1 MRNAVKNGKIIP
13 ESEAVLPVTLREVQQ
28 SFSVYEALRITDG
41 HAVHMDDH
49 MRRLEESCALIGLVS
64 PFSDEEIAQG
74 LDALIE
80 HDRIRNATARI
91 LLVGGPFA
99 MYFITYSDLLTY
111 PESYY
116 TDGVKAITYSGERF
130 LPQAKTSNLLMQ
142 YMAKEE
148 AARHGA
154 FEALLV
160 NRNGLI
166 TEGTRTNFY
175 IIDGNRLITAPDS
188 DVLSGITRI
197 SVIEAASQLGLDIEY
212 RAVGVKEAYGAESAF
227 ISSTSMAALPLSA
240 IDSVLLRKQ
249 RWDQI
254 RAIKDLVR
262 RWE

>member
-1 MRNAVKNGKIIP
+1 
-13 ESEAVLPVTLREVQQ
+13 
-28 SFSVYEALRITDG
+28 
-41 HAVHMDDH
+41 
-49 MRRLEESCALIGLVS
+49 
-64 PFSDEEIAQG
+64 
-74 LDALIE
+74 
-80 HDRIRNATARI
+80 
-91 LLVGGPFA
+91 

-160 NRNGLI
+160 NRSGLI

-175 IIDGNRLITAPDS
+175 IINGNRLITAPDS

-212 RAVGVKEAYGAESAF
+212 RAVSVKEAYGAESAF

-249 RWDQI
+249 RWDLI